1 MGTVETR
8 TTHTQEHQ
16 NMNPTRNELLE
27 ILSTYEGMIRQGW
40 EQGRDVSSLLARW
53 TELKA
58 KLAGGQ

>member
-1 MGTVETR
+1 
-8 TTHTQEHQ
+8 
-16 NMNPTRNELLE
+16 MNPTRNELLE